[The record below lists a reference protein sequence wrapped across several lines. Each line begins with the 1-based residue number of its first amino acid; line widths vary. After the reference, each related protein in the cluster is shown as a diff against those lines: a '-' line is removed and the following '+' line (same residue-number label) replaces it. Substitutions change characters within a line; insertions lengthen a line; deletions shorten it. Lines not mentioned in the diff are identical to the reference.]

1 MQVLASKEREL
12 KSSGEDFEVLI
23 KRLRNERTFFKIAE
37 NVFEWKEHPH
47 IPVSTSFQG
56 VLKSVDSKWDVR
68 LIFPHGKLN
77 YES

>member
-1 MQVLASKEREL
+1 MREL
-12 KSSGEDFEVLI
+12 
-23 KRLRNERTFFKIAE
+23 FKIAE
-37 NVFEWKEHPH
+37 NVFEWKEHPN

-56 VLKSVDSKWDVR
+56 VLKSVDSNWDVR